1 MTATTLH
8 APVLAHAPLNGN
20 QIRALFPG
28 LTRSRQNPPTALFDN
43 AGGSPL
49 PACVID
55 AATEYLTHSYANTGG
70 AYPESLNAAATIK
83 RAHDVVGAFVNAGQS
98 GRGAG
103 SIILGSSTT
112 ALVHLVANA
121 YADALHAGSLRDSKR
136 TEIIVSTAGHEANI
150 GPWARI
156 AERLSASASGR
167 GVTLTLWPTERV
179 EGPNGNVTYR
189 PRLSTLKKLISD
201 RTLLVAMPQVS
212 NILGEVWDDA
222 EGVRGVCAL
231 AKQHGART
239 FIDGVA
245 AAPHAAPDVQAIGC
259 DWYVYSPYKV
269 FGPHSGALFGTHT
282 ALAELVGPN
291 HFFIPNDEVPRKWEV
306 GGVSHEACAMIG
318 ALPTFVRQVLNMAA
332 GTSDHADTPNLTHTH
347 YAAAFDHMAAIERT
361 HQARIIDCLNR
372 KPSVRIVGPATAG
385 AERVATIAFTH
396 ATLKSSAIAAKANA
410 LGLGIRSGHF
420 YSKRLIDELA
430 ASHGIDPTEG
440 IVRASALCTNS
451 TEDIDRLV
459 AFFDATL

>member
-1 MTATTLH
+1 MTATTLP
-8 APVLAHAPLNGN
+8 APVLPTSPLNAD
-20 QIRALFPG
+20 QLRALFPG
-28 LTRSRQNPPTALFDN
+28 LTRTRHNPPTALFDN

-83 RAHDVVGAFVNAGQS
+83 RAHDVVGAFINGGGTGTV
-98 GRGAG
+98 
-103 SIILGSSTT
+103 ILGSSTT

-121 YADALHAGSLRDSKR
+121 YADALHAGRLRDSKR

-156 AERLSASASGR
+156 AERLSAH

-179 EGPNGNVTYR
+179 EGPHGNVNYR
-189 PRLSTLKKLISD
+189 PRLSTLQKLISG
-201 RTLLVAMPQVS
+201 RTLLVAMPHVS
-212 NILGEVWDDA
+212 NILGEVWDGA
-222 EGVRGVCAL
+222 EGVQAVCAL

-269 FGPHSGALFGTHT
+269 FGPHSGALFGTHA

-306 GGVSHEACAMIG
+306 GGVSHEACAMIC
-318 ALPTFVRQVLNMAA
+318 ALPTFVRQVLNMAQGA
-332 GTSDHADTPNLTHTH
+332 SGHADTFNLTHAH

-372 KPSVRIVGPATAG
+372 KPAVRIVGPATAG
-385 AERVATIAFTH
+385 PERVATIAFTH

-430 ASHGIDPTEG
+430 ASHGPSHSIDSAEG
-440 IVRASALCTNS
+440 IVRVSALCTNS